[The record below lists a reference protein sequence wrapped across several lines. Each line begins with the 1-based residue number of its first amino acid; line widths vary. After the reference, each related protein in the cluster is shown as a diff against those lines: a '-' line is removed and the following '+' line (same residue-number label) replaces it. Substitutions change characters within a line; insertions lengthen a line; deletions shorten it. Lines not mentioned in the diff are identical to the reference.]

1 MPTEP
6 VYEFE
11 IPYAELIAAIQ
22 SGWNSPETVR
32 IRIPQKYQ
40 KNLIVPEERP
50 LQIADDELLLYGK
63 AVTLSHNR
71 YNFLRSFVKND
82 TVKEVIIARNIYHD
96 DLAAHRKIK
105 RVADE
110 LEKDLAEKVT
120 FDYDHGYW
128 TIHFNQL

>member
-1 MPTEP
+1 MPLEP
-6 VYEFE
+6 FYEFE

-40 KNLIVPEERP
+40 KNLIVPKERP
-50 LQIADDELLLYGK
+50 LQLIDDELLLYGK
-63 AVTLSHNR
+63 TVTLPSLR
-71 YNFLRSFVKND
+71 YNFLRSFVKKD
-82 TVKEVIIARNIYHD
+82 TVAEIVIAQNLYHSD
-96 DLAAHRKIK
+96 EADHPRIK

-110 LEKDLAEKVT
+110 LEKALAEKVT